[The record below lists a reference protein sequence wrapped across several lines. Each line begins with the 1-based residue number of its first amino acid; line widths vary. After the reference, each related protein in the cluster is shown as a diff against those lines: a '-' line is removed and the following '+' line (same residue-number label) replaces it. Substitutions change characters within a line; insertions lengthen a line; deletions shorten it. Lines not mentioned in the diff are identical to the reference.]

1 MYVFFAHMFAEQN
14 KIQSG
19 NARLTSSNAPPGTS
33 ASRTST
39 GATAIRIVQITATR
53 TALRPLTT
61 LHTPL
66 RLPPVRSFFNVS
78 IASFIIHS
86 CNLSS
91 GVFHCFDLFNFES
104 FINDRNL
111 QTTLSYQLNRIKN
124 FVKIITK

>member
-1 MYVFFAHMFAEQN
+1 MCVFFAHMFAEQN

-66 RLPPVRSFFNVS
+66 RLRVRSFFNVS
-78 IASFIIHS
+78 IASFIIYS
-86 CNLSS
+86 CNLVWRVPLSPLRTCS
-91 GVFHCFDLFNFES
+91 ISMALQAIEIFD
-104 FINDRNL
+104 
-111 QTTLSYQLNRIKN
+111 QLIRIVEK
-124 FVKIITK
+124 KISQKY